1 MIQTKNKYCKET
13 FIRLNYWYDRMH
25 GLVREDIE
33 KANAMV
39 EHIEKTRSDRYP
51 RTGDS
56 LFFISRY
63 GERSRPFFVDAVYG
77 DNIVLR
83 NFSCVPFVS
92 QDKKGIKC
100 DMHGGECVLV
110 KAGDVRFNTWTTDVS
125 SIGGIT
131 GHVKTG
137 RFTTMRK

>member
-13 FIRLNYWYDRMH
+13 FIRLNYWYNRIH

-33 KANAMV
+33 KVNAMV

-56 LFFISRY
+56 LFFISGY

-77 DNIVLR
+77 DNICLLYTSPSPR
-83 NFSCVPFVS
+83 
-92 QDKKGIKC
+92 D
-100 DMHGGECVLV
+100 
-110 KAGDVRFNTWTTDVS
+110 
-125 SIGGIT
+125 
-131 GHVKTG
+131 
-137 RFTTMRK
+137 